1 MTIFDM
7 AIFAMASFDMA
18 SFDMASFDSAMF
30 DVPSLDMADFAR
42 AILIEGEFWNG
53 EFWQD
58 EFWHGEFRQ
67 LFAIKI
73 VNSRQATR
81 KSRQLNANS
90 AISNLKSCQIYNLK
104 NVTMKMSNSAINL
117 LNLNK
122 WNVKSGHMRF
132 KSLFQQCSISPCK
145 CSNSPWKMDSLAE
158 ATMKSWQK
166 NEKKSFH
173 FKCSI
178 LPKNSI
184 IWCSL
189 EYLLNS
195 LQLILSFSTFVKF
208 RIFWCFHRTS
218 LFQIDL
224 VLNLFEPFW
233 ITLNLFDPYGTS
245 FNQFRPDWTKTN
257 WWKVLFCLF

>member
-53 EFWQD
+53 EFWQM
-58 EFWHGEFRQ
+58 
-67 LFAIKI
+67 FAIKI
-73 VNSRQATR
+73 VNSRQATI
-81 KSRQLNANS
+81 KSRQWKANS

-158 ATMKSWQK
+158 ATTKSLQK
-166 NEKKSFH
+166 NEKIVSFQM
-173 FKCSI
+173 FNLAK
-178 LPKNSI
+178 KFN
-184 IWCSL
+184 
-189 EYLLNS
+189 YLM
-195 LQLILSFSTFVKF
+195 QF
-208 RIFWCFHRTS
+208 RIFIKFFTINFVIFDFRQISNILMFSSNQFVPDWSCFESFWTIWNH
-218 LFQIDL
+218 
-224 VLNLFEPFW
+224 FEP
-233 ITLNLFDPYGTS
+233 
-245 FNQFRPDWTKTN
+245 
-257 WWKVLFCLF
+257 V